1 MTAKILYKGQLRT
14 ESIHLSSG
22 TTILSDAPV
31 DNHGLGTTFSPTD
44 LIVSSLASCMLTIMG
59 IKADQKEW
67 DLKDSYIEATKIMYD
82 TPRRI
87 GEIHLEIH
95 IHCTTTLTLKDKKIL
110 EHAADTCPVLQSIHP
125 DIKVI
130 RNYHFN

>member
-14 ESIHLSSG
+14 ESIHISSG
-22 TTILSDAPV
+22 TMILSDAPI

-67 DLKDSYIEATKIMYD
+67 DLKESYIEATKIMYD

-87 GEIHLEIH
+87 GEIHLDIH
-95 IHCTTTLTLKDKKIL
+95 MKCTTALEAKDKKIL

>member
-67 DLKDSYIEATKIMYD
+67 DFKDSYIEATKIMYD

-95 IHCTTTLTLKDKKIL
+95 IHCTTTLTSKDKKIL